1 MLDEVQVFWQNI
13 TPDMR
18 DTIQTIGLAIAALLG
33 GHILGSMVSRS
44 LRAKKFDLALRL
56 PSTSPEGAE
65 AEHGFTPTFFAGML
79 VRLSVWVGAAWWLA
93 QSHGRTDLANTLVL
107 VLKRT
112 WALAGLV
119 ASVLALGNLLA
130 RRVVDCLRGLSKAGV
145 AVWPSRNGAAVPRG
159 DAAGLVGAGIYFG
172 LVLLVLLIAADM
184 FDWPMIRNS
193 AQTLWQLG
201 QKLLFAGAAL
211 LIGSFGARW
220 ARDLANVEGTSQQ
233 DRRAGHYTGLAI
245 IAATTVMAVA
255 VLLSSAGLFLGLAI
269 LTIFVSLLWL
279 VRGYLPDVQAGLQL
293 RFSPVHEVWFE
304 GEAWQVSEVGFLT
317 TQVSRRGEFCRLQNR
332 VVQQARRQ
340 GAPQEAAAR

>member
-18 DTIQTIGLAIAALLG
+18 DTIQTLGLAIAALLG
-33 GHILGSMVSRS
+33 GHILGSVVSRS

-56 PSTSPEGAE
+56 PSAAPEGAE
-65 AEHGFTPTFFAGML
+65 AEHGFTPTFFAGMM

-93 QSHGRTDLANTLVL
+93 QSHGRNDLANTLVL

-119 ASVLALGNLLA
+119 ATVLALGNLLA
-130 RRVVDCLRGLSKAGV
+130 RRVVDCLRGLTKAGV
-145 AVWPSRNGAAVPRG
+145 AVVPSRNGVAVPRG
-159 DAAGLVGAGIYFG
+159 DLAGLVGAGIYFA

-184 FDWPMIRNS
+184 FDWPLIRNS

-211 LIGSFGARW
+211 FIGSLGARW
-220 ARDLANVEGTSQQ
+220 ARDLVKVEGTSQQ
-233 DRRAGHYTGLAI
+233 ERRAGHYTGLAI
-245 IAATTVMAVA
+245 IGATTILSVA
-255 VLLSSAGLFLGLAI
+255 VLLSSAGLFMGLAI
-269 LTIFVSLLWL
+269 LTIFAASLWL
-279 VRGYLPDVQAGLQL
+279 ARGYLPDVTAGLQL
-293 RFSPVHEVWFE
+293 RFQRVQEVWLDSE
-304 GEAWQVSEVGFLT
+304 PWQVSEVGIVAS
-317 TQVSRRGEFCRLQNR
+317 QVSRRGEFCRLQNR
-332 VVQQARRQ
+332 VVLEASRQ